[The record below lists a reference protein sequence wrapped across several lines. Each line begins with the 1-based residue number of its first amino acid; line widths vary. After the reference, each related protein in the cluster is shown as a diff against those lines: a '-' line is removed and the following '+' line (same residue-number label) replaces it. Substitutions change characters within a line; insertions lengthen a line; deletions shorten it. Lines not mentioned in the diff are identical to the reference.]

1 MGTLFLIW
9 KFPFRRDAVIDRV
22 KGGTGAHV
30 EIGTFDSRWFPPGF
44 IAGRVRLSNRDGDV
58 LTIDTVALK
67 GSYTGLL
74 RNPKTV
80 SEIHASGLHL
90 IVPAGRHPLVQ
101 GNGSKAR
108 FAVGEIHL
116 EHAAID
122 LLSATSG
129 KPPLTFLVDA
139 LRLEHVG
146 EGRPTSFHV
155 SLHNPKPSG
164 DIHSDGEFGPVD
176 QSDPGE
182 TPVSGR
188 FTVEHADLTVQH
200 AISGMLNASGS
211 FRGAFDRIECSGTAD
226 VPMFQV
232 FGSSHPV
239 HVATRFEATVDGR
252 TGDAVLDTIVSHFN
266 GTTVSAIGNV
276 MGTRDRPGKTVSLD
290 LAMHDGRVE
299 DLLLLFTS
307 HDTAA
312 MRGPI
317 SLTGT
322 FTIPP
327 GPPDFL
333 TRLKIDGNFEI
344 ARGYF
349 TNPKTEA
356 PISRLSESA
365 AGESKRAQAD
375 DPSVVPLD
383 IRASVSDRNG
393 IASLPNIT
401 FEAPGIH
408 GRMKGTFTLHDRGI
422 DFNGI
427 LQTSG
432 KLSDTTSGV
441 KTVLLK
447 ILGPL
452 WPKRGSVQ
460 SIPFHIGGNASHP
473 MVRLRL
479 HGSE

>member
-1 MGTLFLIW
+1 
-9 KFPFRRDAVIDRV
+9 
-22 KGGTGAHV
+22 
-30 EIGTFDSRWFPPGF
+30 
-44 IAGRVRLSNRDGDV
+44 
-58 LTIDTVALK
+58 
-67 GSYTGLL
+67 
-74 RNPKTV
+74 
-80 SEIHASGLHL
+80 
-90 IVPAGRHPLVQ
+90 
-101 GNGSKAR
+101 
-108 FAVGEIHL
+108 
-116 EHAAID
+116 
-122 LLSATSG
+122 
-129 KPPLTFLVDA
+129 
-139 LRLEHVG
+139 
-146 EGRPTSFHV
+146 
-155 SLHNPKPSG
+155 
-164 DIHSDGEFGPVD
+164 
-176 QSDPGE
+176 
-182 TPVSGR
+182 
-188 FTVEHADLTVQH
+188 
-200 AISGMLNASGS
+200 
-211 FRGAFDRIECSGTAD
+211 
-226 VPMFQV
+226 MFQV

-239 HVATRFEATVDGR
+239 HVATRFEATVNAR

-276 MGTRDRPGKTVSLD
+276 MSAPDRPGKTVALD
-290 LAMHDGRVE
+290 LAIREGRVE

-333 TRLKIDGNFEI
+333 TRLNMDGNFVI
-344 ARGYF
+344 TRGYF
-349 TNPKTEA
+349 TNPNTQA

-375 DPSVVPLD
+375 DPSVVPID

-401 FEAPGIH
+401 FEAPGIR
-408 GRMKGTFTLHDRGI
+408 GQMKGTFTLHDRGI

-441 KTVLLK
+441 KTVMLK

-473 MVRLRL
+473 ALRLRL
-479 HGSE
+479 HGSDR